1 MFARLIEFSLA
12 QRLLV
17 SVLTIALVA
26 GGAWS
31 YQKLPIDAFPDIS
44 PTQVKLILKVPGMTP
59 EEVET
64 HVIVP
69 LELELLGIPR
79 QTMLRSMAKYAIAD
93 VTIDFAEGTDIYW
106 ARQQVAERYANVVGD
121 LGDHARAVAM
131 LDRSRLRMTSSA
143 SEGSGAPT
151 L

>member
-44 PTQVKLILKVPGMTP
+44 P
-59 EEVET
+59 
-64 HVIVP
+64 
-69 LELELLGIPR
+69 
-79 QTMLRSMAKYAIAD
+79 
-93 VTIDFAEGTDIYW
+93 
-106 ARQQVAERYANVVGD
+106 
-121 LGDHARAVAM
+121 
-131 LDRSRLRMTSSA
+131 
-143 SEGSGAPT
+143 
-151 L
+151 